1 VTYNLKRSNTKL
13 VAIFWLAQLVILGV
27 LQYLYH
33 PSILLAVI
41 GLALLLGLVVL
52 GTWSARRSASGARGI
67 VLALVV
73 ASVSGF
79 MFSQAMD
86 VAYALLSAP
95 EGLRFTVVFESLF
108 AGLWILIS
116 SLAFRA
122 WFARPEVEKQSDSRQ
137 S

>member
-1 VTYNLKRSNTKL
+1 LKTL
-13 VAIFWLAQLVILGV
+13 VFWLVQAAVLAA

-33 PSILLAVI
+33 PSILLAAI
-41 GLALLLGLVVL
+41 GLILLLGLTVL
-52 GTWSARRSASGARGI
+52 GTWSARKSARGARGL
-67 VLALVV
+67 VLGLVV
-73 ASVSGF
+73 AGVSGF

-116 SLAFRA
+116 SLVARA
-122 WFARPEVEKQSDSRQ
+122 WLARPEIEEQADGSQ
-137 S
+137 A

>member
-1 VTYNLKRSNTKL
+1 VKF
-13 VAIFWLAQLVILGV
+13 AIFWVVQLVLISL

-33 PSILLAVI
+33 PSITLLLI
-41 GLALLLGLVVL
+41 GAPLLLGLVAL
-52 GTWSARRSASGARGI
+52 ASWSARRSAAGARGLVIGLI
-67 VLALVV
+67 VAG
-73 ASVSGF
+73 VSGF

-108 AGLWILIS
+108 AGLWIAIS
-116 SLAFRA
+116 SLIARV
-122 WFARPEVEKQSDSRQ
+122 WLPRPEVEEQSSG

>member
-1 VTYNLKRSNTKL
+1 MKPM
-13 VAIFWLAQLVILGV
+13 IFWLGQLLILGL

-33 PSILLAVI
+33 PSISMAVI
-41 GLALLLGLVVL
+41 GLVLMLGLVVL

-86 VAYALLSAP
+86 VAYALMSAP

-108 AGLWILIS
+108 AGLWIFAS

-122 WFARPEVEKQSDSRQ
+122 GFARSEVEKQSDSSQ

>member
-1 VTYNLKRSNTKL
+1 LL
-13 VAIFWLAQLVILGV
+13 VKFAIFWVVQLVLISL

-33 PSILLAVI
+33 PSITLALI
-41 GLALLLGLVVL
+41 GAPLLLGLVAL
-52 GTWSARRSASGARGI
+52 ASWSARRNAEGARGLVIGLI
-67 VLALVV
+67 VAG
-73 ASVSGF
+73 VSGF

-108 AGLWILIS
+108 AGLWIAIS
-116 SLAFRA
+116 SLVARA
-122 WFARPEVEKQSDSRQ
+122 WLPRPEVKEQSSG